1 MSEEH
6 EASFKLKLAQIKDMT
21 KEEEKAIMDFLD
33 SVHDANLSE
42 EEWIEL
48 YAYNGKRRSK

>member
-21 KEEEKAIMDFLD
+21 KEEEKAVMDFLD